1 MRPFW
6 IIRSLLALFVATA
19 LVLAPMPSARAHG
32 MAAAMEAGMPCCPDD
47 NPNGP
52 DACKDCAQMV
62 LCSLKTFQAIPVL
75 PADLEARYSVVHRLT
90 LASVSAI
97 DELATPPPARPPR
110 N

>member
-47 NPNGP
+47 SPSSH

-62 LCSLKTFQAIPVL
+62 LCSLKIFQAMPVL
-75 PADLEARYSVVHRLT
+75 PAGLEARESIVHRLT
-90 LASVSAI
+90 LASAFAI

-110 N
+110 S